1 MNFNKMIQEIH
12 SEPLQTLLST
22 ARCEESIP
30 LNIHASEPDALDHS
44 MRQGMPSNFPR
55 LGDVLEI
62 QGPPAS
68 GKSHLLYLLMII
80 CIIPTTYASTSLGG
94 WGKVTILYD
103 TGATFDLAR
112 FKQLLTSHLA
122 TALKNKDSNDIQI
135 LVKRSL
141 QNLHIFRP
149 CSSIQLAATLFR
161 LPSYHQ
167 INLPD
172 SEIGILAIDSM
183 SAFCWADRF
192 TAEQLRATPTSR
204 VNESHNPLKHVI
216 VALQR
221 FHHTHKPL
229 IVFTNWDLTPEVIE
243 DERGSFSYRQ
253 HLNPPPAL
261 FPAVEVSA
269 TSGDSFANALPLTF
283 HITLSMAKVPQFPVD
298 LSFTD
303 TSSQRSF
310 ASRQITGI
318 IRSARSSQ
326 ASKITF
332 NIEAD
337 HMDLPIVL
345 S

>member
-1 MNFNKMIQEIH
+1 MNFNKMIQDIH

-30 LNIHASEPDALDHS
+30 LKIYTSETDALDSS
-44 MRQGMPSNFPR
+44 MRQGMSSNFPR

-112 FKQLLTSHLA
+112 FQQLLTSHLT
-122 TALKNKDSNDIQI
+122 TALKNKDSNDVQI

-149 CSSIQLAATLFR
+149 SSSIQLAATLFR

-204 VNESHNPLKHVI
+204 MNESHNPLKHVI
-216 VALQR
+216 VALQQ

-229 IVFTNWDLTPEVIE
+229 IVFTNWGLTPEGIE
-243 DERGSFSYRQ
+243 DERGLSSYRQ

-261 FPAVEVSA
+261 FSAVEVSA
-269 TSGDSFANALPLTF
+269 TSEHSFASALRLTF

-303 TSSQRSF
+303 ASTQRSS
-310 ASRQITGI
+310 ATRQITGI

-326 ASKITF
+326 ASRITF